1 MNMFVRI
8 IITYLI
14 REFIFNKP
22 TLAPFPQKSYL
33 TSGTWVVACR
43 CVLFALVVG
52 APWMALYVSRVITKK
67 KGATGLQKKDPD
79 DTVPEKSDVIL

>member
-33 TSGTWVVACR
+33 TSGTWVVA
-43 CVLFALVVG
+43 VTGEQNLGTVNENVALASAG
-52 APWMALYVSRVITKK
+52 PALN
-67 KGATGLQKKDPD
+67 GLGDAREPACDPN
-79 DTVPEKSDVIL
+79 EQRLW

>member
-1 MNMFVRI
+1 MFVRI

-33 TSGTWVVACR
+33 TSGTWVVAY
-43 CVLFALVVG
+43 
-52 APWMALYVSRVITKK
+52 W
-67 KGATGLQKKDPD
+67 DP
-79 DTVPEKSDVIL
+79 VYSK

>member
-1 MNMFVRI
+1 MFVRI

-33 TSGTWVVACR
+33 TSGTWVVATTPKT
-43 CVLFALVVG
+43 VPTEHLFCNR
-52 APWMALYVSRVITKK
+52 WMGVTKK
-67 KGATGLQKKDPD
+67 VTLPKKVTGQ
-79 DTVPEKSDVIL
+79 